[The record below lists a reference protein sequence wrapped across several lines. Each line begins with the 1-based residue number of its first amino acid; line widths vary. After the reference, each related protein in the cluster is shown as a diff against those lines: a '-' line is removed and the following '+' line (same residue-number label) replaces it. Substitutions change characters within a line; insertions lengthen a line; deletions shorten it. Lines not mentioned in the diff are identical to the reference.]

1 MEMGL
6 RMMRKSDQTVI
17 LNQGVMANTF
27 MTRLVGLMGRKSLS
41 DGEGMFF
48 PANNSIHMW
57 MMRMPIDALFLK
69 KHPEGWQ
76 IMALYP
82 KLKPWKVL
90 PVGCFKADDTLELP
104 VGTIERLKLKEG
116 EVLCI
121 AS

>member
-1 MEMGL
+1 MGL

-17 LNQGVMANTF
+17 LDKGIVANSF
-27 MTRLVGLMGRKSLS
+27 VTRLVGLMGHTSLK
-41 DGEGMFF
+41 DGEGMLF
-48 PANNSIHMW
+48 PKINSIHMW
-57 MMRMPIDALFLK
+57 MMRMPIDAIFLK

-90 PVGCFKADDTLELP
+90 PVGSFKADDTLELP
-104 VGTIERLKLKEG
+104 VGTIERLNLKEG

>member
-1 MEMGL
+1 
-6 RMMRKSDQTVI
+6 MMRKNDQAVV
-17 LNQGVMANTF
+17 LEKGVVANDF
-27 MTRLVGLMGRKSLS
+27 LTRLVGLMGKTSLP
-41 DGEGMFF
+41 DGAGILF

-57 MMRMPIDALFLK
+57 MMRMPIDAIFLK

-82 KLKPWKVL
+82 KLKPWRIL
-90 PVGCFKADDTLELP
+90 PVGCWKADDTLELP
-104 VGTIERLKLKEG
+104 SGTIERLGLKEG